1 MTTPRFQFSGSAER
15 PGARST
21 KAATQVPNPNATEYS
36 VSELSLAV
44 KRTVETS
51 FDFVRVRGEISRPT
65 YARSGHL
72 YFTLKDEKAVLD
84 VVCWKGQVAKLSTRA
99 EEGLEIIAQG
109 RLTTYP
115 GSSKYQLV
123 LEAMEPAGEGALLK
137 LLEERKKKL
146 AGEGLFD
153 QERKQSLPF
162 LPRSIGVV
170 TSPTGAVIRDI
181 LHRIADRFARPVR
194 LWPVKVQGQGAAEQI
209 AAAIAGFNALPD
221 DLRPDILIVGRGGGS
236 LEDLWAFNEEVVVRA
251 IADSRLPIISAVGHE
266 TDTTLADFAAD
277 WRAPTPTGAAE
288 RAVPVRTELLLGV
301 EDYGL
306 RLGRSGQAL
315 MARRKEALAGL
326 ARGLGQPGQLLDLAY
341 QRSDTL
347 AQRLD
352 RGFERQVQ
360 VKSQAVERLA
370 LKLLHPRETLRA
382 AEDRLT
388 QGFER
393 LGLASRSMLR
403 AAAGDWRNLQAPRRL
418 AQALQRQLDRDGQAL
433 SQLVALMASYQAVDK
448 RALERGYARVERP
461 DGSLVTQAAALAAG
475 ERLRLVFS
483 DGAGLVQALGQS
495 EPLGQSDPV
504 GKSEST
510 GPQSQ
515 PKPALGQPH
524 ADAKEPDS
532 PNAPAVDAAVET
544 EPEKASAQRSGK
556 EGRKEKPRSKDQDD
570 KQGWLL

>member
-1 MTTPRFQFSGSAER
+1 M
-15 PGARST
+15 
-21 KAATQVPNPNATEYS
+21 
-36 VSELSLAV
+36 AV

-123 LEAMEPAGEGALLK
+123 LESMEPAGEGALLK
-137 LLEERKKKL
+137 LLEERKKAL
-146 AGEGLFD
+146 AAEGLFD
-153 QERKQSLPF
+153 QERKQALPF

-221 DLRPDILIVGRGGGS
+221 DLRPEVLIVGRGGGS

-251 IADSRLPIISAVGHE
+251 IAASRLPVISAVGHE
-266 TDTTLADFAAD
+266 TDTTLADFVAD

-288 RAVPVRTELLLGV
+288 RAVPVRAELLLAI
-301 EDYGL
+301 EDLGL
-306 RLGRSGQAL
+306 RLGRGGQGHL
-315 MARRKEALAGL
+315 SRRSDTLQGL
-326 ARGLGQPGQLLDLAY
+326 ARGLGQPDHLLDLAY
-341 QRSDTL
+341 QRSD
-347 AQRLD
+347 AMAERLD
-352 RGFERQVQ
+352 RGLERLIVGQ
-360 VKSQAVERLA
+360 SQAVERLA
-370 LKLLHPRETLRA
+370 LKLVHPREALRA
-382 AEDRLT
+382 AGERLI

-393 LGLASRSMLR
+393 LRLACQGQMR
-403 AAAGDWRNLQAPRRL
+403 ASVGDWRSLQASQRLGQAARRYLERESQGL
-418 AQALQRQLDRDGQAL
+418 AQLA
-433 SQLVALMASYQAVDK
+433 ALMASYQAVDK
-448 RALERGYARVERP
+448 RALERGYARVERL

-475 ERLRLVFS
+475 QRLRLVFS
-483 DGAGLVQALGQS
+483 DGAGLVQALGDGS
-495 EPLGQSDPV
+495 DNDGGDGSGGDGPAAGQGSANQ
-504 GKSEST
+504 
-510 GPQSQ
+510 GPANQGQANQGPANQGQANQGQTSRS
-515 PKPALGQPH
+515 KPALGQPQPG
-524 ADAKEPDS
+524 AIAQET
-532 PNAPAVDAAVET
+532 PAVPAGDVAAKVGKPSKSGNKTGNKTGKQPAAKDA
-544 EPEKASAQRSGK
+544 GK
-556 EGRKEKPRSKDQDD
+556 SKDSDD